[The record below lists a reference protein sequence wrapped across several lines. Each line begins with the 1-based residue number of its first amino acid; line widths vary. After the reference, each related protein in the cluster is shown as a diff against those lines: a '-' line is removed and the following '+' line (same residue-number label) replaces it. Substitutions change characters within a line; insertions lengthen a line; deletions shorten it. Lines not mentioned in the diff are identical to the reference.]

1 MGGNERSNIDVNSSK
16 MASCSR
22 FQKYVIELLMNRLG
36 LLNILNNKVFNQLFI
51 DSSKTV
57 LTAKKPLGSSGI
69 YLWASV
75 LHQK

>member
-1 MGGNERSNIDVNSSK
+1 MK
-16 MASCSR
+16 
-22 FQKYVIELLMNRLG
+22 VIKFLMNRLG

-57 LTAKKPLGSSGI
+57 LTAKKPPGSSGI